1 MAKERARLRNVYKK
15 YEKLLAKNELDSK
28 KGKLVYE

>member
-1 MAKERARLRNVYKK
+1 MAKERARLRNVHKK